1 MNCSIPYA
9 ILLSGPKICTHSGFT
24 PCANAGTA
32 KTTTRIRATTTT
44 AHSLVVVG
52 CTTGSLHSMCPI
64 FLAKFFASTTLTKNM
79 TGNNKAVKGSAASI
93 HQASEKNS
101 SRKLSFRCREL
112 SETCFRHRE
121 FPETHRQL
129 YAYF

>member
-32 KTTTRIRATTTT
+32 KTVTRIRATTTT

-52 CTTGSLHSMCPI
+52 CTTGSLRSRCPI

-79 TGNNKAVKGSAASI
+79 TGNNKAEGTGCLYSP
-93 HQASEKNS
+93 
-101 SRKLSFRCREL
+101 SFLEEFF
-112 SETCFRHRE
+112 SETQF
-121 FPETHRQL
+121 Q
-129 YAYF
+129 AYPVRGNSEA